1 MNAFLK
7 TSAPHDDPIEEF
19 NLEELAIAGLRFGA
33 GPVVAL
39 PTFKGV
45 TRISMGCTCGVVVTQ
60 AIEQGHPQMSLRC
73 VTVL

>member
-7 TSAPHDDPIEEF
+7 TAAPHDDPMEEF

-39 PTFKGV
+39 PPFNDV
-45 TRISMGCTCGVVVTQ
+45 TRISMRCTCGVVVTL
-60 AIEQGHPQMSLRC
+60 AIEHDYAC
-73 VTVL
+73 F